1 MEVEDSPLVTGCWW
15 RQLGREADRS
25 VSLVIGHRRRGRARR
40 ASARQLPRA
49 KPDLTGTAAFV
60 SVFGLS
66 VERVLVE
73 LETPAASEFIWL
85 SVEAFF
91 RGFPTGLSHVPPWC
105 ESILGL
111 KVEAVQG
118 KQVPVERTEISGGVL
133 EWWHDPAVPLPFP
146 LESASSWQLSN

>member
-73 LETPAASEFIWL
+73 LETPAASEFIWV
-85 SVEAFF
+85 SSAVPGCAEDKGPVAFS
-91 RGFPTGLSHVPPWC
+91 GNSQTCHPVSQSQNPLC
-105 ESILGL
+105 
-111 KVEAVQG
+111 
-118 KQVPVERTEISGGVL
+118 VERR
-133 EWWHDPAVPLPFP
+133 
-146 LESASSWQLSN
+146 